1 MTQEAEKELI
11 AVLSRIMHAI
21 ETIAKKQ
28 DSKFEPL
35 GKPRP
40 AAELRRGHA
49 E

>member
-11 AVLSRIMHAI
+11 GVLARIMHAV
-21 ETIAKKQ
+21 ESIAKKQ

-35 GKPRP
+35 GKPQS
-40 AAELRRGHA
+40 AAALRRSHA